1 MRDWH
6 IHLERGPYTVEWAEQ
21 FVRRAEK
28 LGIRE
33 ICLLEHSVRFF
44 EFHPTFTQV
53 RAYNDYQRHWFD
65 EKVQTARHLDE
76 FKRFGDKLRAKNY
89 PVTIKLGLEI
99 CYFPQHAD
107 VIEQVTRDGY
117 FDLLLGSVHWI
128 DNWTFNQRKN
138 QWQGRDVNALY
149 RRYFELQN
157 QAADS
162 GLFDILAHPDLIR
175 CFGFAPDFNLN
186 EQYKTLCQKVKAQ
199 GMLLEMNGS
208 QGPGLHPDFFGCRQG
223 LRRAVLCR
231 VRRALSGRCGQKLDC
246 HLSPTGRGLNAVDP
260 ALFV

>member
-1 MRDWH
+1 M
-6 IHLERGPYTVEWAEQ
+6 
-21 FVRRAEK
+21 
-28 LGIRE
+28 
-33 ICLLEHSVRFF
+33 RFF
-44 EFHPTFTQV
+44 EFHPTFAQA
-53 RAYNDYQRHWFD
+53 RAYNDYQRQWFD

-76 FKRFGDKLRAKNY
+76 FKRFGDALRAKNY
-89 PVTIKLGLEI
+89 PVKIKLGLEI
-99 CYFPQHAD
+99 CFFPQHAD

-175 CFGFAPDFNLN
+175 CFGFTPDFDLT

-199 GMLLEMNGS
+199 GMLLEMNGAK
-208 QGPGLHPDFFGCRQG
+208 GPGLHPDFLAVAKACGVQFSTGSDAHCPEDVG
-223 LRRAVLCR
+223 KNLPAIYRRLAE
-231 VRRALSGRCGQKLDC
+231 G
-246 HLSPTGRGLNAVDP
+246 
-260 ALFV
+260 

>member
-44 EFHPTFTQV
+44 EFHPTFAQA

-76 FKRFGDKLRAKNY
+76 FKRFGDRLRAKNY
-89 PVTIKLGLEI
+89 PVKIKLGLEI

-107 VIEQVTRDGY
+107 VIEQVTRNGY
-117 FDLLLGSVHWI
+117 FDLLLGNVHWI

-199 GMLLEMNGS
+199 GMLLEMNGAK
-208 QGPGLHPDFFGCRQG
+208 GPGLHPDFLAVAKACGVQFSAGSDAHCPEDVG
-223 LRRAVLCR
+223 KNLPAIYRRLAEC
-231 VRRALSGRCGQKLDC
+231 
-246 HLSPTGRGLNAVDP
+246 
-260 ALFV
+260 

>member
-44 EFHPTFTQV
+44 EFHPTFAQARV
-53 RAYNDYQRHWFD
+53 YNDYQRHWFD

-76 FKRFGDKLRAKNY
+76 FKRFGDRLRAKDY
-89 PVTIKLGLEI
+89 PVKIKLGLEI

-157 QAADS
+157 
-162 GLFDILAHPDLIR
+162 
-175 CFGFAPDFNLN
+175 
-186 EQYKTLCQKVKAQ
+186 
-199 GMLLEMNGS
+199 
-208 QGPGLHPDFFGCRQG
+208 
-223 LRRAVLCR
+223 
-231 VRRALSGRCGQKLDC
+231 
-246 HLSPTGRGLNAVDP
+246 
-260 ALFV
+260 

>member
-28 LGIRE
+28 LGISE

-44 EFHPTFTQV
+44 EFHPTFAQA
-53 RAYNDYQRHWFD
+53 RAYNDYQRQWFD

-76 FKRFGDKLRAKNY
+76 FKRFGDRLRAKNY
-89 PVTIKLGLEI
+89 PVKIKLGLEI

-138 QWQGRDVNALY
+138 QWQGRNVNALY

-186 EQYKTLCQKVKAQ
+186 EQYKTLCLY
-199 GMLLEMNGS
+199 LLARHS
-208 QGPGLHPDFFGCRQG
+208 
-223 LRRAVLCR
+223 
-231 VRRALSGRCGQKLDC
+231 
-246 HLSPTGRGLNAVDP
+246 
-260 ALFV
+260 

>member
-44 EFHPTFTQV
+44 EFHPTFAQA
-53 RAYNDYQRHWFD
+53 RAYNDYQQHWFD

-76 FKRFGDKLRAKNY
+76 FKRFGDRLRAKNY
-89 PVTIKLGLEI
+89 PVKIKLGLEI

-128 DNWTFNQRKN
+128 DNWTFNQRK
-138 QWQGRDVNALY
+138 
-149 RRYFELQN
+149 
-157 QAADS
+157 
-162 GLFDILAHPDLIR
+162 
-175 CFGFAPDFNLN
+175 
-186 EQYKTLCQKVKAQ
+186 YKTLCQKVKAQ
-199 GMLLEMNGS
+199 GMLLEMNGAK
-208 QGPGLHPDFFGCRQG
+208 GPGLHPDF
-223 LRRAVLCR
+223 LAV
-231 VRRALSGRCGQKLDC
+231 AKACGVQFSAGSDAHCPEDVGKNL
-246 HLSPTGRGLNAVDP
+246 P
-260 ALFV
+260 AIYHRLAEG

>member
-21 FVRRAEK
+21 FVRRAEE

-44 EFHPTFTQV
+44 EFHPTFAQA
-53 RAYNDYQRHWFD
+53 RAYNDYQQHWFD

-76 FKRFGDKLRAKNY
+76 FKRFGDRLRAKDY
-89 PVTIKLGLEI
+89 PVKIKLGLEI

-175 CFGFAPDFNLN
+175 CFGFTPDFDLT

-199 GMLLEMNGS
+199 GMLLEMNGAK
-208 QGPGLHPDFFGCRQG
+208 GPGLHPDFLAVAKACGVQFSTGSDAHCPEDVG
-223 LRRAVLCR
+223 KNLPAIYRRLAE
-231 VRRALSGRCGQKLDC
+231 G
-246 HLSPTGRGLNAVDP
+246 
-260 ALFV
+260 

>member
-21 FVRRAEK
+21 FVRRADK

-44 EFHPTFTQV
+44 EFHPTFAQA

-76 FKRFGDKLRAKNY
+76 FKRFGDRLRAKNY
-89 PVTIKLGLEI
+89 PVKIKLGLEI

-138 QWQGRDVNALY
+138 HN
-149 RRYFELQN
+149 
-157 QAADS
+157 

-199 GMLLEMNGS
+199 GMLLEMNGAK
-208 QGPGLHPDFFGCRQG
+208 GPGLHPDFLAVAKACGVQFSAGSDAHCPEDVG
-223 LRRAVLCR
+223 KNLPAIYRRLAE
-231 VRRALSGRCGQKLDC
+231 G
-246 HLSPTGRGLNAVDP
+246 
-260 ALFV
+260 

>member
-199 GMLLEMNGS
+199 GMLLEMNGAR
-208 QGPGLHPDFFGCRQG
+208 D
-223 LRRAVLCR
+223 R
-231 VRRALSGRCGQKLDC
+231 VCTRIFW
-246 HLSPTGRGLNAVDP
+246 LSPRLAACSSLPGQTRIVRKMWAKT
-260 ALFV
+260 